1 MTVSNYKDI
10 LAVGDTPYIYSAP
23 IRLTR
28 ISPASMGTFMIGGTQ
43 PLVSVATPSL
53 LFDDLTMQR
62 PTGDIPNLPVTK
74 HPFFDK

>member
-1 MTVSNYKDI
+1 
-10 LAVGDTPYIYSAP
+10 
-23 IRLTR
+23 
-28 ISPASMGTFMIGGTQ
+28 
-43 PLVSVATPSL
+43 VATPSL

>member
-1 MTVSNYKDI
+1 MTLSNYKDI

-28 ISPASMGTFMIGGTQ
+28 ISPASMGTFIDRRNAAAGLGGHTF
-43 PLVSVATPSL
+43 PALRRSHHAG
-53 LFDDLTMQR
+53 